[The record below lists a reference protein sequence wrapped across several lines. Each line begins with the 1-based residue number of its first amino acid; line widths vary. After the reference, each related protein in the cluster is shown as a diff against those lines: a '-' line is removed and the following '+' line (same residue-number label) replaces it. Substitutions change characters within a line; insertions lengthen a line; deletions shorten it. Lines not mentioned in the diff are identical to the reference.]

1 VTIELSPELEQ
12 IVKAKV
18 ASGIYPNA
26 SDFIREAIL
35 GSLEWERLKKQKL
48 DEAIT
53 IGLEQADRG
62 EFSTRTVQDI
72 IQHQETQKYRRRR
85 GVVTA

>member
-1 VTIELSPELEQ
+1 MAIELSPEVEQ

-26 SDFIREAIL
+26 GEFIRETIPR
-35 GSLEWERLKKQKL
+35 SLEWEQLKKQKL

-72 IQHQETQKYRRRR
+72 IQHKEMQKYS
-85 GVVTA
+85 